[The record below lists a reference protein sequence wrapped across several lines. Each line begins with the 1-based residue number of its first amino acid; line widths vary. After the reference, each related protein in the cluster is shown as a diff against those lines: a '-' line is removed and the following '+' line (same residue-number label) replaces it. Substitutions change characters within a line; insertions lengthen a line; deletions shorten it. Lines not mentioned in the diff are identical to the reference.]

1 MPYVYFKMENLSS
14 VSNFITPGSYLASI
28 DLKDAYYSVPIHTDY
43 TKHLKFFWKG
53 QLY

>member
-1 MPYVYFKMENLSS
+1 MPYVHFKKGNFSS
-14 VSNFITPGSYLASI
+14 VSNFITPGCYLASI

-43 TKHLKFFWKG
+43 TKHLKFSWKG